1 MIAGQRSMM
10 LILKSHQ
17 WLCCIQPGYK
27 CPANDRHHNGIHPKC
42 RHHACLSA
50 LGIEL
55 HGLASYP
62 EALALAQA
70 RSFLRFQS
78 DLKQGTPFK
87 AEYYGL
93 VLSIAE
99 RCAGASVA
107 TPRTQG

>member
-1 MIAGQRSMM
+1 MPRPTFRVPLRQSSGQPRTARS
-10 LILKSHQ
+10 
-17 WLCCIQPGYK
+17 
-27 CPANDRHHNGIHPKC
+27 
-42 RHHACLSA
+42 LSA

-78 DLKQGTPFK
+78 DLKQGRPFE

-93 VLSIAE
+93 GFEHRREHPGEAD
-99 RCAGASVA
+99 A
-107 TPRTQG
+107 

>member
-1 MIAGQRSMM
+1 MPRPTFRVPLRQSSGQPRTARS
-10 LILKSHQ
+10 
-17 WLCCIQPGYK
+17 
-27 CPANDRHHNGIHPKC
+27 
-42 RHHACLSA
+42 LSA

-78 DLKQGTPFK
+78 DLKQGRPFE

-93 VLSIAE
+93 GLSIAE

-107 TPRTQG
+107 RFIRCERLSTEMPRAR